1 MKTKKLNLEEAFH
14 LASVL
19 AKYVNVEEITY
30 DLDAVEFIGSVI
42 GKLTPQEY
50 LECVILLTEENV
62 DTIEKEI
69 SLDILAS
76 FVEGLRDNH
85 IIALIAF
92 YKSLGLT

>member
-19 AKYVNVEEITY
+19 AKYVNVEEITPE
-30 DLDAVEFIGSVI
+30 LDAVDFISSVI
-42 GKLTPQEY
+42 GKLTAHEY
-50 LECVILLTEENV
+50 LECVILLTEKNAE
-62 DTIEKEI
+62 TIDKEI